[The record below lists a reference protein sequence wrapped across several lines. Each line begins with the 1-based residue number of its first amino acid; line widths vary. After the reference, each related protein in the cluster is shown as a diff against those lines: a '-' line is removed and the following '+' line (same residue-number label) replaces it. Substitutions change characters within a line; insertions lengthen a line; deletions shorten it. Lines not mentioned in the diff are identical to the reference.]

1 MLIWTASHED
11 KAPNIESLS
20 AEPNSTGWLSRPTS
34 FSVFIIEGI
43 LWMVTPPVERSDW
56 TSELLGWG
64 KISNHCSHPVPSKP
78 LPCSIYV
85 AFMVALLLLWSCS
98 ALNNCP
104 CRVGSK
110 PVYLRRTQGRSIF
123 QAYRLHILRRDGENQ
138 QDSGCQLFL
147 LFNLGEWKC
156 FRKGE
161 WLHLV
166 CTVEGEDFFQMSR
179 KTPRNKDYM
188 WRGGGDIRL
197 FYIVYLFLSLP
208 LELAWTGLSPSSC
221 HT

>member
-1 MLIWTASHED
+1 M
-11 KAPNIESLS
+11 
-20 AEPNSTGWLSRPTS
+20 
-34 FSVFIIEGI
+34 
-43 LWMVTPPVERSDW
+43 
-56 TSELLGWG
+56 
-64 KISNHCSHPVPSKP
+64 
-78 LPCSIYV
+78 
-85 AFMVALLLLWSCS
+85 
-98 ALNNCP
+98 
-104 CRVGSK
+104 
-110 PVYLRRTQGRSIF
+110 YLRRTQGRSIF

-188 WRGGGDIRL
+188 
-197 FYIVYLFLSLP
+197 
-208 LELAWTGLSPSSC
+208 
-221 HT
+221 